1 MWNKEQEQQL
11 KELLNKRPYNWASIS
26 EKMGKSVSACQ
37 SKASRLGL
45 TSRLYSGKGT
55 EQVFKR
61 WYGKMP
67 NSVFRAKFFPKW
79 SLPQVKLKAFR
90 LRKKGIDLPRYK
102 KKQS

>member
-11 KELLNKRPYNWASIS
+11 KNLLTERPYNWALVS
-26 EKMGKSVSACQ
+26 EKIGRSISACQ

-45 TSRLYSGKGT
+45 TSRIYSGKGT
-55 EQVFKR
+55 IEIYKK
-61 WYGKMP
+61 WYGKVP
-67 NSVFRAKFFPKW
+67 NGVFRAKFFPKW